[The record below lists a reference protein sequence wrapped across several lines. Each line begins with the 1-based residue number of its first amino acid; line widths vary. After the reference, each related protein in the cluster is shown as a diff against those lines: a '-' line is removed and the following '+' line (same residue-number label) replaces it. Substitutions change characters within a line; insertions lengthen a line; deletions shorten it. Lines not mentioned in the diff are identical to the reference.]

1 MNSLCYN
8 NSSSMMVDDN
18 INNNSNNEIDLLL
31 QISDDNSIDSLL

>member
-1 MNSLCYN
+1 
-8 NSSSMMVDDN
+8 MVDDN

>member
-1 MNSLCYN
+1 
-8 NSSSMMVDDN
+8 MMVDDN